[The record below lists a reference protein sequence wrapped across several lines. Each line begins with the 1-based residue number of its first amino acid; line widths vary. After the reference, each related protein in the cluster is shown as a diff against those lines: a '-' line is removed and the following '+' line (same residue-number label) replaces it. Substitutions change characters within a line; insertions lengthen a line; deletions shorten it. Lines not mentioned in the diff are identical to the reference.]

1 VDADARRVA
10 YYTNLPPGHYR
21 FRVIAAN
28 DDGVWNREGAS
39 LSFVLLPHFYQTA
52 WFRGALGVLFLLAAL
67 AGQRLYTRRL
77 RARAA
82 ELARMVGERTR
93 DLQTQKS
100 FLQQVIDMTPNHIF
114 VKDLEGRFTLVNR
127 TLAEAHCRRI
137 EDLIGKT
144 AEEFIP
150 DAGVAKNLRH
160 EDLEVIRTSREQFLA
175 EAKLTTATGQVRWL
189 QLVKC
194 PLFDQNGKVSQVLG
208 VGTDITQL
216 RATKEA
222 AESASRA
229 KSEFLANMSHEIRTP
244 MNGILGMTELALD
257 TELTAEQRE
266 YLELV
271 RSSGEALLSVIGDIL
286 DFSKIEAGKLDL
298 DPVPFPLRER
308 LAHCVR
314 PLAVRADQKG
324 LELTCDIQPGVPEE
338 VVADPGRLRQIVVNL
353 VGNAVKFTECGEVAV
368 AVEVESHGPDRAVL
382 HFTVRDTGIGIAPE
396 KQATIFEAFSQA
408 DGSMTRRFG
417 GTGLGLT
424 ISSRLVDMMGG
435 RMWLESQPGKG
446 SCFHF
451 TAPVGLAPGRA
462 GGEPVEQVR
471 LAGLRALV
479 VDDNATNRR
488 ILGTMLERWGM
499 QPVLAAGGAE
509 AMDLFRQSDPPAT
522 PFSLILVDAQMPGLD
537 GFALVEWLLKQA
549 DLRHTTVMMLT
560 SSGHSGDV
568 ARCRELG
575 IAAYLTKP
583 IMQAQLLDAVR
594 AALGTKAA
602 ADKPC
607 PAAGPA
613 PRQTN
618 PGLRVLLAEDN
629 AVNQK
634 LASRLLERRG
644 HTVAVATNGR
654 QALEM
659 LDTQGFDLVVM
670 DVSMPEM
677 DGFEAA
683 AAIRAREES
692 GAHIPIL
699 AMTAHAMKGDR
710 EKCLGAGMDG
720 YVAKPVQAAQ
730 LFAAIDSVTAA
741 RP

>member
-1 VDADARRVA
+1 
-10 YYTNLPPGHYR
+10 
-21 FRVIAAN
+21 
-28 DDGVWNREGAS
+28 
-39 LSFVLLPHFYQTA
+39 
-52 WFRGALGVLFLLAAL
+52 
-67 AGQRLYTRRL
+67 
-77 RARAA
+77 
-82 ELARMVGERTR
+82 
-93 DLQTQKS
+93 
-100 FLQQVIDMTPNHIF
+100 
-114 VKDLEGRFTLVNR
+114 
-127 TLAEAHCRRI
+127 
-137 EDLIGKT
+137 
-144 AEEFIP
+144 
-150 DAGVAKNLRH
+150 
-160 EDLEVIRTSREQFLA
+160 
-175 EAKLTTATGQVRWL
+175 
-189 QLVKC
+189 
-194 PLFDQNGKVSQVLG
+194 
-208 VGTDITQL
+208 
-216 RATKEA
+216 
-222 AESASRA
+222 
-229 KSEFLANMSHEIRTP
+229 
-244 MNGILGMTELALD
+244 
-257 TELTAEQRE
+257 
-266 YLELV
+266 
-271 RSSGEALLSVIGDIL
+271 
-286 DFSKIEAGKLDL
+286 
-298 DPVPFPLRER
+298 
-308 LAHCVR
+308 
-314 PLAVRADQKG
+314 
-324 LELTCDIQPGVPEE
+324 
-338 VVADPGRLRQIVVNL
+338 
-353 VGNAVKFTECGEVAV
+353 
-368 AVEVESHGPDRAVL
+368 
-382 HFTVRDTGIGIAPE
+382 
-396 KQATIFEAFSQA
+396 
-408 DGSMTRRFG
+408 
-417 GTGLGLT
+417 
-424 ISSRLVDMMGG
+424 MMGG

-692 GAHIPIL
+692 TGAHIPIL

>member
-1 VDADARRVA
+1 M
-10 YYTNLPPGHYR
+10 
-21 FRVIAAN
+21 
-28 DDGVWNREGAS
+28 VWH
-39 LSFVLLPHFYQTA
+39 LL
-52 WFRGALGVLFLLAAL
+52 R
-67 AGQRLYTRRL
+67 
-77 RARAA
+77 
-82 ELARMVGERTR
+82 
-93 DLQTQKS
+93 
-100 FLQQVIDMTPNHIF
+100 
-114 VKDLEGRFTLVNR
+114 
-127 TLAEAHCRRI
+127 
-137 EDLIGKT
+137 
-144 AEEFIP
+144 
-150 DAGVAKNLRH
+150 
-160 EDLEVIRTSREQFLA
+160 
-175 EAKLTTATGQVRWL
+175 
-189 QLVKC
+189 
-194 PLFDQNGKVSQVLG
+194 
-208 VGTDITQL
+208 
-216 RATKEA
+216 
-222 AESASRA
+222 
-229 KSEFLANMSHEIRTP
+229 
-244 MNGILGMTELALD
+244 
-257 TELTAEQRE
+257 
-266 YLELV
+266 
-271 RSSGEALLSVIGDIL
+271 
-286 DFSKIEAGKLDL
+286 
-298 DPVPFPLRER
+298 
-308 LAHCVR
+308 
-314 PLAVRADQKG
+314 
-324 LELTCDIQPGVPEE
+324 
-338 VVADPGRLRQIVVNL
+338 
-353 VGNAVKFTECGEVAV
+353 
-368 AVEVESHGPDRAVL
+368 
-382 HFTVRDTGIGIAPE
+382 
-396 KQATIFEAFSQA
+396 
-408 DGSMTRRFG
+408 MTRRRAGPVAGACVLLTG
-417 GTGLGLT
+417 GVGACVLLGGSAQAAACPGTPVVAGTACTDTGTLTFTGGSLNLLSPIALTWAGNGLDQQ
-424 ISSRLVDMMGG
+424 LVDAT
-435 RMWLESQPGKG
+435 
-446 SCFHF
+446 
-451 TAPVGLAPGRA
+451 TAH
-462 GGEPVEQVR
+462 QSY
-471 LAGLRALV
+471 V
-479 VDDNATNRR
+479 VDDATGSGAGWNVTVSATTFTN
-488 ILGTMLERWGM
+488 GTVSLANTGTFSTNGSITSAVATTAPTGACTSGATCTVPTDTSVY
-499 QPVLAAGGAE
+499 PVAMTTAATTPTAYKIYDTS
-509 AMDLFRQSDPPAT
+509 AAT
-522 PFSLILVDAQMPGLD
+522 GPLILVDAQMPGLD

-692 GAHIPIL
+692 TGAHIPIL